1 MNRLKCVLG
10 INVPRRIPSNTVI
23 LKQDVK
29 HMCKSQKSDVCLLEM
44 PPLSLSRTRK
54 ISDFRNFHCTQTSNG
69 TVSTQQRGKKI
80 SLEGVSSE
88 KCIRKPL
95 ISACQVKRPSS
106 GSKLRNDGEYIEKP
120 INLTKKANHLDVSKE
135 IKGSIQ
141 KEPRP
146 YAQMIASYNDKM
158 YGSSS
163 SEVLRDNLSSVM
175 INGIHRSP
183 FSTASL
189 VSLKWNNKREET
201 RNTNI
206 SDVGLNAFS
215 QDAKFSNASCAT
227 RFHFRYDDMSP
238 DITAA
243 HSNELHKSLSYAS
256 MIEKYSNAMNL
267 GIDKHGGTQ
276 VSKRNMSTKY
286 NQVPMI
292 VMSDEDA
299 NNKPSLIASNNA
311 SENVSGSGTLT
322 EVEKNEAK
330 TRERNNWLM
339 KMDEIIKDLQRITE
353 KADSSSKWMLQ
364 SVQERA
370 YWLDRVMIAHKK
382 KIKDRKE
389 MLEKVSIDTTATE
402 LANHDAIPNTT
413 IQDNESISNDE
424 IQSSVQASWNPG
436 PIKPPGSK
444 PPGSKPPSSKPPA
457 SKPPASKPPAT
468 KSSSQTV
475 TTDKPSSSTIDY
487 MRREPVNTSRI
498 TPTNS
503 VKEPQIELRMTPS
516 QNESVVSINVDE
528 TATKT
533 AGSNK
538 EQLSVVISSKR
549 NRTDKIETSNANV
562 RTDFGSMQI
571 SISESTIPVK
581 QIEFSINGKPVSE
594 LKSIVARADKLDV
607 VSSVDKV
614 EIRIP
619 SKDRNVAAEHPRN
632 ITTSTSSKP
641 VLNLQI
647 AAKFNEPRF
656 QQPRN
661 AEMKTDP
668 PHMSPPIS
676 PVTPTPPTPPSP
688 PVKPHRPQNLFS
700 QDIPKSGITTS
711 KAKEGDLATKG
722 EPTMKTTYMDVSD
735 VTDVKT
741 SENVASQI
749 ENTFSES
756 GIHASTRKEK
766 TIPNTMDGVSS
777 NADPNKTI
785 FQSNAN
791 VPSNPNVPS
800 NDRTQQPTMNKE
812 DGVPKNRTPSNVIP
826 WWSSEDSFKKIR
838 KKGNTPKNVSKY
850 DRTSTVTATKG
861 NAKATARKEDKSS
874 TDVSPTQQRSSIE
887 SAKPDPQ
894 KVDNQRDI
902 VTRKPM
908 TKQTN
913 EPDPMINYVR
923 VNSLPRWVPIKR
935 TPEVKTRPTDTGR
948 VVKRARYRV
957 KTTTHSRKSAKN
969 EFDTPAVPT
978 VHCSPKIAKYD
989 SVFPQSVNVE
999 KKRETKASNS
1009 KWKTDPEY
1017 AKPVV
1022 IERVDSHIGRA
1033 NVQSS
1038 NTVYKKEELG
1048 GSANRS
1054 ADVSV
1059 KEEKRSAT
1067 DGTGGKNLSTKA
1079 TNEDLRIKEILKSMK
1094 PIEKKKDGTLIDYG
1108 VIIPSRN
1115 PTRNVRQIP
1124 RILNKTSVN
1133 IISKESMQNQEK
1145 IVEPEKVSST
1155 KKKTLT
1161 EPKNLMEQS
1170 KIVEPEKISSA
1181 KKEANDI
1188 ANTEIKYAASK
1199 MGKPELNF
1207 QDEKTKKEK
1216 KRLFDVKKDDFNA
1229 RKDATSTIK
1238 EFKTSISNM
1247 NQAENAF
1254 NRNKQSQQ
1262 PISSVSGKSPSEET
1276 VSNRSFETPAE
1287 KANDTKSPL
1296 LDKSKNVFPGSSV
1309 TSVETQA
1316 SEKKELKDTLKSVEQ
1331 KKAPLEGTTADPSKI
1346 SDKTTNKVDTPPLM
1360 ETINFPGSQ
1369 KSSAKTVKS
1378 DIAPLR
1384 EAAVDLKEEIEKNNK
1399 TGIAPLKG
1407 TIHLRS
1413 LSNQDNL
1420 LKLANTDKEKINS
1433 ELTNQKDKFVKLNVT
1448 KKPSNGGGGGNTGSS
1463 SPTTIPTGPA
1473 GLSMQSEDTESPIGL
1488 KEKQD
1493 QNADIEKKDN
1503 GSSTNQKPGSTY
1515 MLFVD
1520 RPEKNIL
1527 YSSWLQR
1534 FRNNFDDDKTV

>member
-1 MNRLKCVLG
+1 MFKD
-10 INVPRRIPSNTVI
+10 TVT

-29 HMCKSQKSDVCLLEM
+29 HMCKRQKSDVCLLEM
-44 PPLSLSRTRK
+44 PPLLLSRTRK
-54 ISDFRNFHCTQTSNG
+54 ISDFRNFHCPQTNNE
-69 TVSTQQRGKKI
+69 TVSTQQRGKRI

-106 GSKLRNDGEYIEKP
+106 GCKLRNVGEYIEKP
-120 INLTKKANHLDVSKE
+120 IDLTKKANHLDVSKE

-146 YAQMIASYNDKM
+146 YAQMIASYSDKM

-163 SEVLRDNLSSVM
+163 SEMLRDNLSSVM

-189 VSLKWNNKREET
+189 VSLEWNNKRKET

-206 SDVGLNAFS
+206 SDVGLNAFN
-215 QDAKFSNASCAT
+215 QDATFSNASCAT
-227 RFHFRYDDMSP
+227 RFHFRRDDRSP
-238 DITAA
+238 DIATAN
-243 HSNELHKSLSYAS
+243 SNELHKSLSYAS

-267 GIDKHGGTQ
+267 GIDNYGGTQ
-276 VSKRNMSTKY
+276 VSKRNMSTKF

-292 VMSDEDA
+292 VMGDEDA
-299 NNKPSLIASNNA
+299 NKKPSLIASNNA
-311 SENVSGSGTLT
+311 SENVGGSQSLT

-382 KIKDRKE
+382 KIKDRK
-389 MLEKVSIDTTATE
+389 MLEKVSVDTTATE
-402 LANHDAIPNTT
+402 FANLNAISNTT
-413 IQDNESISNDE
+413 VQDNESVSNYE
-424 IQSSVQASWNPG
+424 TQSTVQASWNHG
-436 PIKPPGSK
+436 PIKPPGSKPPDSK

-457 SKPPASKPPAT
+457 SKPPASKPSAT

-475 TTDKPSSSTIDY
+475 TIDKSSSSTIDY
-487 MRREPVNTSRI
+487 MKREPVNTSRI

-549 NRTDKIETSNANV
+549 NRTDKIEMSNMNV
-562 RTDFGSMQI
+562 RPDFGSMQI

-619 SKDRNVAAEHPRN
+619 SKGQSMAAEHSRN
-632 ITTSTSSKP
+632 ITASTSSKP

-668 PHMSPPIS
+668 PHMSPPTS
-676 PVTPTPPTPPSP
+676 PVTPTPPTPPAP

-711 KAKEGDLATKG
+711 KVKEGDLATKG

-749 ENTFSES
+749 ETTFSES
-756 GIHASTRKEK
+756 DIHASIRKEE

-785 FQSNAN
+785 FQNNAN

-800 NDRTQQPTMNKE
+800 NDRPQQPTMNKE
-812 DGVPKNRTPSNVIP
+812 DGISKNRTPSNVIP

-838 KKGNTPKNVSKY
+838 KKGNTPKNVTKY
-850 DRTSTVTATKG
+850 DRMSTITATEG
-861 NAKATARKEDKSS
+861 NAKVSARTEDKSS

-894 KVDNQRDI
+894 KADNQRDMI
-902 VTRKPM
+902 TSKPV

-913 EPDPMINYVR
+913 EPDPVINYVR
-923 VNSLPRWVPIKR
+923 VKNLPRWVPIKR
-935 TPEVKTRPTDTGR
+935 TSEVKTRPENTSR
-948 VVKRARYRV
+948 VVKRAKYRV
-957 KTTTHSRKSAKN
+957 KTTTNSRKSAKK
-969 EFDTPAVPT
+969 ELDTPVAPT
-978 VHCSPKIAKYD
+978 VRCSPKIAKYD
-989 SVFPQSVNVE
+989 TVFPESVNVE
-999 KKRETKASNS
+999 KKRETKTSNS
-1009 KWKTDPEY
+1009 KWKTDPKY
-1017 AKPVV
+1017 VKPVV
-1022 IERVDSHIGRA
+1022 IERVDSQIGRT

-1059 KEEKRSAT
+1059 KEEKRT
-1067 DGTGGKNLSTKA
+1067 GTEGKNLSTKA

-1108 VIIPSRN
+1108 VIIPSRS
-1115 PTRNVRQIP
+1115 PSRNVRQIP

-1155 KKKTLT
+1155 KKKTLM
-1161 EPKNLMEQS
+1161 EPKNLVEQS
-1170 KIVEPEKISSA
+1170 KIVEPEKISSV

-1188 ANTEIKYAASK
+1188 ANTEIKYAANK
-1199 MGKPELNF
+1199 MGKPELKF
-1207 QDEKTKKEK
+1207 QEEKTKKEK
-1216 KRLFDVKKDDFNA
+1216 KFLFDVKKDDSKA
-1229 RKDATSTIK
+1229 REDATSTIK
-1238 EFKTSISNM
+1238 EFKTSISNI

-1276 VSNRSFETPAE
+1276 VSKRSFETPAE
-1287 KANDTKSPL
+1287 KANDTKSSL
-1296 LDKSKNVFPGSSV
+1296 LDKSKNAFPGSSV
-1309 TSVETQA
+1309 ISGETQA
-1316 SEKKELKDTLKSVEQ
+1316 SEKKESKDTLKSVEQ
-1331 KKAPLEGTTADPSKI
+1331 KKAPLEGTTAAPSKI
-1346 SDKTTNKVDTPPLM
+1346 SDKTTSKVDTPPLM
-1360 ETINFPGSQ
+1360 GTINFPGSQ

-1378 DIAPLR
+1378 DIAPSR

-1407 TIHLRS
+1407 TIHVQS
-1413 LSNQDNL
+1413 LDNQDNL

-1433 ELTNQKDKFVKLNVT
+1433 ELTNQKDKFVRLNVT
-1448 KKPSNGGGGGNTGSS
+1448 KKPSNGGGGNTGSS

-1473 GLSMQSEDTESPIGL
+1473 GLSMQSDDTESPIGL
-1488 KEKQD
+1488 KQKQD
-1493 QNADIEKKDN
+1493 QNVDIEKKDN

>member
-1 MNRLKCVLG
+1 MFKD
-10 INVPRRIPSNTVI
+10 TVI
-23 LKQDVK
+23 LKQDVT
-29 HMCKSQKSDVCLLEM
+29 HMCKRQKSDVCLLEM
-44 PPLSLSRTRK
+44 SPFLLSRTRN
-54 ISDFRNFHCTQTSNG
+54 ISDFRNFHCPQTNNG
-69 TVSTQQRGKKI
+69 TVSMQQHGKKI
-80 SLEGVSSE
+80 SLDGVSSE

-95 ISACQVKRPSS
+95 ISTCQVKRPSS
-106 GSKLRNDGEYIEKP
+106 GCKLRNVGEHMEKS
-120 INLTKKANHLDVSKE
+120 IDLTKKANYLDVSKE

-146 YAQMIASYNDKM
+146 YAQMIASYSDKM

-189 VSLKWNNKREET
+189 VSLKWNNKCKET

-215 QDAKFSNASCAT
+215 QDAKFSSASCAT
-227 RFHFRYDDMSP
+227 RFHFRYDDRSP
-238 DITAA
+238 DIMAG
-243 HSNELHKSLSYAS
+243 HSNELRKSLSYAS

-267 GIDKHGGTQ
+267 GVDNYGGTQ
-276 VSKRNMSTKY
+276 VSKRNMSTKF

-299 NNKPSLIASNNA
+299 NKKPSLIASNNA
-311 SENVSGSGTLT
+311 SENVSGSQTLT

-389 MLEKVSIDTTATE
+389 MLEKASVDTTATE
-402 LANHDAIPNTT
+402 LANFDAIPNTT
-413 IQDNESISNDE
+413 VQANESISNDE
-424 IQSSVQASWNPG
+424 TQSTVQASWNHG

-487 MRREPVNTSRI
+487 MKREPVNTSRI

-533 AGSNK
+533 AGGNK

-549 NRTDKIETSNANV
+549 NRTDKIETSNTNV
-562 RTDFGSMQI
+562 RADFGSMQI

-619 SKDRNVAAEHPRN
+619 SKGQNMAAEHSRN

-668 PHMSPPIS
+668 PHMSPPTS
-676 PVTPTPPTPPSP
+676 PVTPTPPTPPAP
-688 PVKPHRPQNLFS
+688 PVKPYRPQNIFS
-700 QDIPKSGITTS
+700 QDISKSGITTG

-722 EPTMKTTYMDVSD
+722 EPTTKTTYMDVSD

-756 GIHASTRKEK
+756 GIHASTRKEE
-766 TIPNTMDGVSS
+766 TISNTMDGVSS

-785 FQSNAN
+785 FQSNVN
-791 VPSNPNVPS
+791 VPSNPNAPS
-800 NDRTQQPTMNKE
+800 NDRRQQPTMNKE
-812 DGVPKNRTPSNVIP
+812 DGISKNRTPSNVIP

-850 DRTSTVTATKG
+850 DRTSTITATEG

-874 TDVSPTQQRSSIE
+874 IDVSPTQQRSSIE
-887 SAKPDPQ
+887 SAKPDLQ
-894 KVDNQRDI
+894 KIDNQRDM
-902 VTRKPM
+902 VTRKPV

-923 VNSLPRWVPIKR
+923 VKSLPRWVPIKR
-935 TPEVKTRPTDTGR
+935 TSEVKTRPENTGR
-948 VVKRARYRV
+948 VVKRAKYRV
-957 KTTTHSRKSAKN
+957 KTTIPSRKSAKK
-969 EFDTPAVPT
+969 EFDTPVVPT
-978 VHCSPKIAKYD
+978 VRCSPKIAKYNT
-989 SVFPQSVNVE
+989 VFPQSVNVE

-1009 KWKTDPEY
+1009 KWKTDPQY
-1017 AKPVV
+1017 VKPVI
-1022 IERVDSHIGRA
+1022 IERVDSQTGRA

-1038 NTVYKKEELG
+1038 NTVYKKEELE
-1048 GSANRS
+1048 GSANKS

-1059 KEEKRSAT
+1059 KEEKRTGT

-1108 VIIPSRN
+1108 VIIPSRS
-1115 PTRNVRQIP
+1115 PSRNVRQIP

-1155 KKKTLT
+1155 KKTLM
-1161 EPKNLMEQS
+1161 EPKNLVEQS
-1170 KIVEPEKISSA
+1170 KIVEPEKISSV
-1181 KKEANDI
+1181 KKGANDI
-1188 ANTEIKYAASK
+1188 ANTEIKYAANK
-1199 MGKPELNF
+1199 MDKPELKF
-1207 QDEKTKKEK
+1207 QDEKTKKEQK
-1216 KRLFDVKKDDFNA
+1216 FLFDVKKDDFNA
-1229 RKDATSTIK
+1229 RKDATSTIE
-1238 EFKTSISNM
+1238 EFKTSISNI

-1276 VSNRSFETPAE
+1276 VSNRSFEIPAE
-1287 KANDTKSPL
+1287 KANDTKSSL
-1296 LDKSKNVFPGSSV
+1296 LDKSQNVFPGSSV
-1309 TSVETQA
+1309 ISGETQA
-1316 SEKKELKDTLKSVEQ
+1316 SEKKESKDTLKSVEQ
-1331 KKAPLEGTTADPSKI
+1331 KKAPLEGTTAAPSKI

-1360 ETINFPGSQ
+1360 GTINFPGSQ

-1378 DIAPLR
+1378 DIAPSR

-1399 TGIAPLKG
+1399 TGIAPLKD
-1407 TIHLRS
+1407 TIHLQS

-1420 LKLANTDKEKINS
+1420 LKLANADKEKINS
-1433 ELTNQKDKFVKLNVT
+1433 ELANQKDKFVKLNVT
-1448 KKPSNGGGGGNTGSS
+1448 KKPSNGGGGNTGSS

-1488 KEKQD
+1488 KQKQD

-1503 GSSTNQKPGSTY
+1503 GSSANQEPGSTY

>member
-1 MNRLKCVLG
+1 MFKG
-10 INVPRRIPSNTVI
+10 TVT

-29 HMCKSQKSDVCLLEM
+29 HMCKRQKSDVCLLEM
-44 PPLSLSRTRK
+44 PPLLLSRTRK
-54 ISDFRNFHCTQTSNG
+54 ISDFRNFHCTQTNNG

-95 ISACQVKRPSS
+95 ISVCQVKRPSS
-106 GSKLRNDGEYIEKP
+106 GCKLRNVGEHIEKP
-120 INLTKKANHLDVSKE
+120 IHLTKKANHLDVSKE

-141 KEPRP
+141 REPRP

-189 VSLKWNNKREET
+189 VSLKWNNKRKET

-206 SDVGLNAFS
+206 SDVGLNALS
-215 QDAKFSNASCAT
+215 QDAEFSNASCAT
-227 RFHFRYDDMSP
+227 RFHFRYDDRSP
-238 DITAA
+238 DIAA
-243 HSNELHKSLSYAS
+243 GHSNELHKSLSYAS

-267 GIDKHGGTQ
+267 GVDKHGGTQ
-276 VSKRNMSTKY
+276 VSKRNMSTKF

-299 NNKPSLIASNNA
+299 NKRPSLIASNNA
-311 SENVSGSGTLT
+311 SENVSGSRTLT

-330 TRERNNWLM
+330 TWERNNWLM

-389 MLEKVSIDTTATE
+389 MLEKVSVDTTATE
-402 LANHDAIPNTT
+402 LANLDAFPNATV
-413 IQDNESISNDE
+413 QDNESISNDE
-424 IQSSVQASWNPG
+424 IQSTVQASWNPG
-436 PIKPPGSK
+436 SKPPGSK

-475 TTDKPSSSTIDY
+475 TTDKSSSSTIEY
-487 MRREPVNTSRI
+487 MKREPVNTSRI

-549 NRTDKIETSNANV
+549 NRTDKIETSNTNV
-562 RTDFGSMQI
+562 RADFGSMQI

-619 SKDRNVAAEHPRN
+619 SKDRNVAAEHSRN
-632 ITTSTSSKP
+632 IATSTSSKP

-668 PHMSPPIS
+668 PHMSPPTS
-676 PVTPTPPTPPSP
+676 PVTPTPPTPPAP

-756 GIHASTRKEK
+756 GIRASTRKED

-785 FQSNAN
+785 FQSNVN

-800 NDRTQQPTMNKE
+800 NDRPQQPTMNKE
-812 DGVPKNRTPSNVIP
+812 DGIPKNRTPSNVIP

-850 DRTSTVTATKG
+850 DRTSAVTATGG
-861 NAKATARKEDKSS
+861 NAKAIARKEDKSS
-874 TDVSPTQQRSSIE
+874 TDVSPTQQRNSIE
-887 SAKPDPQ
+887 SAKPDPH
-894 KVDNQRDI
+894 KVDNQRDM
-902 VTRKPM
+902 VTRKPVA
-908 TKQTN
+908 KQTN

-923 VNSLPRWVPIKR
+923 AKSLPRWVPIKR
-935 TPEVKTRPTDTGR
+935 TAEVKTRPKNTGR

-957 KTTTHSRKSAKN
+957 KTTIPSRKSAKK
-969 EFDTPAVPT
+969 EFDTPVVPT
-978 VHCSPKIAKYD
+978 VRCSPKIAKYD

-1017 AKPVV
+1017 VKPVV
-1022 IERVDSHIGRA
+1022 IERVDSQIGRA

-1059 KEEKRSAT
+1059 KEEKRSGT

-1108 VIIPSRN
+1108 VIIPSRS
-1115 PTRNVRQIP
+1115 PSRNVREIP

-1155 KKKTLT
+1155 KKKTLM
-1161 EPKNLMEQS
+1161 EPKNLVEQS
-1170 KIVEPEKISSA
+1170 KIVEPEKISSV

-1188 ANTEIKYAASK
+1188 AKTEIKYAANK
-1199 MGKPELNF
+1199 TGKPEFKF

-1216 KRLFDVKKDDFNA
+1216 KFLFDEKKDDFNA

-1238 EFKTSISNM
+1238 EFKTSISNI

-1262 PISSVSGKSPSEET
+1262 PISSVSGKSPSEKT
-1276 VSNRSFETPAE
+1276 VSNRPFETPAE
-1287 KANDTKSPL
+1287 KANDTKSSL
-1296 LDKSKNVFPGSSV
+1296 LDKPKNVFPGSSV
-1309 TSVETQA
+1309 TSGETQA
-1316 SEKKELKDTLKSVEQ
+1316 SEKKESKDTLKSVEQ
-1331 KKAPLEGTTADPSKI
+1331 KKAPLEGTTAAPSKI

-1360 ETINFPGSQ
+1360 GTINFPGSQ

-1420 LKLANTDKEKINS
+1420 LKLANTDKEKVNS
-1433 ELTNQKDKFVKLNVT
+1433 ELANQKDKFVKLNVT
-1448 KKPSNGGGGGNTGSS
+1448 KKPSDGGGGNTGSS

-1488 KEKQD
+1488 KQKQD